1 MRYDGFVK
9 FENLDIFGLVLT
21 HQAAVTG
28 YIGTKDSG
36 EFTLELVLCHD
47 PPHKAEGW
55 ALSRMSGAILKR
67 SRA

>member
-1 MRYDGFVK
+1 VGYDGFVK

-36 EFTLELVLCHD
+36 KFTLELVLCHD
-47 PPHKAEGW
+47 PPPGEKEG
-55 ALSRMSGAILKR
+55 LGK
-67 SRA
+67 